1 MKWGQS
7 FRIRHITTG
16 RYLCLDE
23 EKGLLVVDP
32 ERANTKQSA
41 FCFRISKVGMNVTA
55 VLCALPRPCCL
66 MLSPSTSLSPHVCLQ
81 LSLFPDTVYSE
92 QEKVDVAQKRDVEG
106 MGIPE
111 IKYGESMCFVQHV
124 STGLWLTY
132 AALDAKAAR
141 LGMMKRKVG
150 FALLEN

>member
-41 FCFRISKVGMNVTA
+41 FCFRVSKVRINDLIGPLRYFAPGVLHYSSIFFFPHFGLHFCLSCWLFWAGEGGCGSEAWRWGNGHSGDKVWRVH
-55 VLCALPRPCCL
+55 VLCPACIHRPVADICLPGCQSCSFRNDEEKGLIHCL
-66 MLSPSTSLSPHVCLQ
+66 
-81 LSLFPDTVYSE
+81 
-92 QEKVDVAQKRDVEG
+92 
-106 MGIPE
+106 
-111 IKYGESMCFVQHV
+111 V
-124 STGLWLTY
+124 S
-132 AALDAKAAR
+132 
-141 LGMMKRKVG
+141 
-150 FALLEN
+150 

>member
-41 FCFRISKVGMNVTA
+41 FCFRISKVRMNVA
-55 VLCALPRPCCL
+55 MVVCALPRSCGL
-66 MLSPSTSLSPHVCLQ
+66 VLSHFFLSSRLSSTLSFL
-81 LSLFPDTVYSE
+81 
-92 QEKVDVAQKRDVEG
+92 
-106 MGIPE
+106 
-111 IKYGESMCFVQHV
+111 
-124 STGLWLTY
+124 
-132 AALDAKAAR
+132 
-141 LGMMKRKVG
+141 
-150 FALLEN
+150 

>member
-41 FCFRISKVGMNVTA
+41 FCFRISKVRNERCNCP
-55 VLCALPRPCCL
+55 LS
-66 MLSPSTSLSPHVCLQ
+66 SPSPLVVALLFLHTSFFN
-81 LSLFPDTVYSE
+81 SLRVPDTVLLRAGEGGCGSE
-92 QEKVDVAQKRDVEG
+92 A
-106 MGIPE
+106 
-111 IKYGESMCFVQHV
+111 
-124 STGLWLTY
+124 
-132 AALDAKAAR
+132 
-141 LGMMKRKVG
+141 
-150 FALLEN
+150 